1 MGSNKADDQK
11 RKGESDKTPESD
23 GEEAAEVT
31 EKEGSASDSDKD
43 EKLKP
48 GPRKIGEG
56 PGNLRRRSDWF
67 QKRHR

>member
-1 MGSNKADDQK
+1 MGNNADNPKPKCEPDETPDSDSEESSDLTEQEGSELDSNK
-11 RKGESDKTPESD
+11 
-23 GEEAAEVT
+23 
-31 EKEGSASDSDKD
+31 

-48 GPRKIGEG
+48 GPPKIGEG